1 MEAGG
6 RIKMSVQV
14 ENLEKSMAKLTVTV
28 SAEDFEKALQR
39 AYQKQKKNISIP
51 GFRKG
56 KVPRQ
61 VIEKMY
67 GAGVFYEDA
76 ANSILP
82 GAYADAA
89 KESGLDITS
98 TPQIDVTQIEKGKDF
113 IFTATVALKPDVV
126 LGQYKGVEVP
136 KPDRTVTDED
146 VEKALKE
153 EQEKNARQITV
164 EDGGAENGDSVV
176 MDYEG
181 KIDGEPFEGGSAK
194 NHTLVLGS
202 GSFIPGF
209 EDGLLGVK
217 GGETRDVEVTFPED
231 YHAEEL
237 KGKKAVFTCKVERV
251 TRKELPELDDEFAQ
265 EVSEFDTL
273 DAYKADVRK
282 NLETKKEEAARQE
295 IKDNAV
301 SKAAQNSTIEIP
313 APMIDTQAD
322 RMIDNF
328 ARRLQAQGMS
338 MQQYMQFTG
347 SDENMMR
354 EQVKPQA
361 EIQIRNQLTLEKI
374 AETEN
379 IQVSDEEVDQ
389 EIEKMAKAY
398 NMEPD
403 KMKEIIGD
411 EEKENIRKDLADQKA
426 MDLVADA
433 AVEVEKKEEP
443 AKAEEAA
450 EDAGETKTE
459 E

>member
-1 MEAGG
+1 
-6 RIKMSVQV
+6 MSVQV

-181 KIDGEPFEGGSAK
+181 KINGEPFEGGSAK

-237 KGKKAVFTCKVERV
+237 KGKKAVFTCKVEKV

-450 EDAGETKTE
+450 EDAGEAKTE

>member
-1 MEAGG
+1 
-6 RIKMSVQV
+6 MSVQV

-28 SAEDFEKALQR
+28 SAEDFENALQR

-374 AETEN
+374 AEAEN

>member
-1 MEAGG
+1 
-6 RIKMSVQV
+6 MSVQV
-14 ENLEKSMAKLTVTV
+14 ENLEKSMAKLTITV

-374 AETEN
+374 AEAEN

-411 EEKENIRKDLADQKA
+411 EEKENIRKDLAEQKA

>member
-1 MEAGG
+1 
-6 RIKMSVQV
+6 MSVQV

-28 SAEDFEKALQR
+28 SAEDFENALQR

-237 KGKKAVFTCKVERV
+237 KGKKAVFTCKVEKV

-379 IQVSDEEVDQ
+379 IQVSDEELDQ

-398 NMEPD
+398 NLEPD

-411 EEKENIRKDLADQKA
+411 EEKENIRKDLAEQKA

-450 EDAGETKTE
+450 EDAGEAKTE

>member
-113 IFTATVALKPDVV
+113 IFAATVALKPDVV

-237 KGKKAVFTCKVERV
+237 KGKKAVFTCKVEKV

-379 IQVSDEEVDQ
+379 IQVSDEELDQ

-398 NMEPD
+398 NLEPD

-411 EEKENIRKDLADQKA
+411 EEKENIRKDLAEQKA

-450 EDAGETKTE
+450 EDAGEAKTE

>member
-1 MEAGG
+1 
-6 RIKMSVQV
+6 MSVQV

-237 KGKKAVFTCKVERV
+237 KGKKAVFTCNVEKV

-374 AETEN
+374 AEAEN

>member
-1 MEAGG
+1 
-6 RIKMSVQV
+6 MSVQV

-98 TPQIDVTQIEKGKDF
+98 TPQIDVIQIEKGKDF

-237 KGKKAVFTCKVERV
+237 KGKKAVFTCKVEKV

-374 AETEN
+374 AEAEN

-450 EDAGETKTE
+450 EDAGEAKTE

>member
-1 MEAGG
+1 
-6 RIKMSVQV
+6 MSVQV

-237 KGKKAVFTCKVERV
+237 KGKKAVFTCKVEKV

>member
-1 MEAGG
+1 
-6 RIKMSVQV
+6 MSVQV

>member
-1 MEAGG
+1 
-6 RIKMSVQV
+6 MSVQV
-14 ENLEKSMAKLTVTV
+14 ENLEKSMAKLTITV

-237 KGKKAVFTCKVERV
+237 KGKKAVFTCKVEKV

>member
-1 MEAGG
+1 
-6 RIKMSVQV
+6 MSVQV

-76 ANSILP
+76 ANGILP

-136 KPDRTVTDED
+136 KVDRTVTDED
-146 VEKALKE
+146 VDKALKD

-209 EDGLLGVK
+209 EDGLIGVK

-237 KGKKAVFTCKVERV
+237 KGKKAVFTCKVE
-251 TRKELPELDDEFAQ
+251 
-265 EVSEFDTL
+265 
-273 DAYKADVRK
+273 
-282 NLETKKEEAARQE
+282 
-295 IKDNAV
+295 
-301 SKAAQNSTIEIP
+301 
-313 APMIDTQAD
+313 
-322 RMIDNF
+322 
-328 ARRLQAQGMS
+328 
-338 MQQYMQFTG
+338 
-347 SDENMMR
+347 
-354 EQVKPQA
+354 
-361 EIQIRNQLTLEKI
+361 
-374 AETEN
+374 
-379 IQVSDEEVDQ
+379 
-389 EIEKMAKAY
+389 
-398 NMEPD
+398 
-403 KMKEIIGD
+403 
-411 EEKENIRKDLADQKA
+411 
-426 MDLVADA
+426 
-433 AVEVEKKEEP
+433 
-443 AKAEEAA
+443 
-450 EDAGETKTE
+450 
-459 E
+459 

>member
-1 MEAGG
+1 
-6 RIKMSVQV
+6 MSVQV

-28 SAEDFEKALQR
+28 SAEDFENALQR

-237 KGKKAVFTCKVERV
+237 KGKKAVFTCKVEKV

>member
-1 MEAGG
+1 
-6 RIKMSVQV
+6 MSVQV

-28 SAEDFEKALQR
+28 SAEDFENALQR

-379 IQVSDEEVDQ
+379 IQVSDEELDQ

-398 NMEPD
+398 NLEPD

-450 EDAGETKTE
+450 EDAGEAKTE

>member
-1 MEAGG
+1 
-6 RIKMSVQV
+6 MSVQV
-14 ENLEKSMAKLTVTV
+14 ENLEKSMAKLTITV

-237 KGKKAVFTCKVERV
+237 KGKKAVFTCKVEKV

-379 IQVSDEEVDQ
+379 IQVSDEELDQ

-398 NMEPD
+398 NLEPD

-411 EEKENIRKDLADQKA
+411 EEKENIRKDLAEQKA

-450 EDAGETKTE
+450 EDAGEAKTE

>member
-1 MEAGG
+1 
-6 RIKMSVQV
+6 MSVQV

-113 IFTATVALKPDVV
+113 IFAATVALKPDVV

-237 KGKKAVFTCKVERV
+237 KGKKAVFTCKVEKV

-379 IQVSDEEVDQ
+379 IQVSDEELDQ

-398 NMEPD
+398 NLEPD

-411 EEKENIRKDLADQKA
+411 EEKENIRKDLAEQKA

-450 EDAGETKTE
+450 EDAGEAKTE

>member
-1 MEAGG
+1 
-6 RIKMSVQV
+6 MSVQV

-113 IFTATVALKPDVV
+113 IFTAAVALKPDVV

-374 AETEN
+374 AEAEN

-450 EDAGETKTE
+450 EDAGEAKTE

>member
-1 MEAGG
+1 
-6 RIKMSVQV
+6 MSVQV
-14 ENLEKSMAKLTVTV
+14 ENLEKSMAKLTITV

-237 KGKKAVFTCKVERV
+237 KGKKAVFTCKVEKV

-374 AETEN
+374 AEAEN

-426 MDLVADA
+426 MDLVAAA

-450 EDAGETKTE
+450 EDAGEAKTE

>member
-1 MEAGG
+1 
-6 RIKMSVQV
+6 MSVQV

-450 EDAGETKTE
+450 EDAGEAKTE

>member
-1 MEAGG
+1 
-6 RIKMSVQV
+6 MSVQV

-237 KGKKAVFTCKVERV
+237 KGKKAVFTCNVEKV

-374 AETEN
+374 AEAEN
-379 IQVSDEEVDQ
+379 IQVSDEELDQ

>member
-1 MEAGG
+1 
-6 RIKMSVQV
+6 MSVQV

-237 KGKKAVFTCKVERV
+237 KGKKAVFTCRVEKV

-426 MDLVADA
+426 MDLVSDA

-450 EDAGETKTE
+450 EDAGEAKTE

>member
-1 MEAGG
+1 
-6 RIKMSVQV
+6 MSVQV

-28 SAEDFEKALQR
+28 SAEDFENALQR

-237 KGKKAVFTCKVERV
+237 KGKKAVFTCKVEKV

-450 EDAGETKTE
+450 EDAGEAKTE

>member
-237 KGKKAVFTCKVERV
+237 KGKKAVFTCRVEKV

-450 EDAGETKTE
+450 EDAGEAKTE

>member
-1 MEAGG
+1 
-6 RIKMSVQV
+6 MSVQV

-237 KGKKAVFTCKVERV
+237 KGKKAVFTCRVEKV

-374 AETEN
+374 AEAEN

-426 MDLVADA
+426 MDLIADA

-450 EDAGETKTE
+450 EDAGEAKTE

>member
-28 SAEDFEKALQR
+28 SAEDFENALQR

-237 KGKKAVFTCKVERV
+237 KGKKAVFTCKVEKV

-374 AETEN
+374 AEAEN

>member
-1 MEAGG
+1 
-6 RIKMSVQV
+6 MSVQV
-14 ENLEKSMAKLTVTV
+14 ENLEKSMAKLTITV

-237 KGKKAVFTCKVERV
+237 KGKKAVFTCKVEKV

-374 AETEN
+374 AEAEN

>member
-28 SAEDFEKALQR
+28 SAEDFENALQR

-374 AETEN
+374 AEAEN

-450 EDAGETKTE
+450 EDAGEAKTE

>member
-1 MEAGG
+1 
-6 RIKMSVQV
+6 MSVQV

-374 AETEN
+374 AEAEN

-450 EDAGETKTE
+450 EDAGEAKTE

>member
-1 MEAGG
+1 
-6 RIKMSVQV
+6 MSVQV

-237 KGKKAVFTCKVERV
+237 KGKKAVFTCRVEKV

-374 AETEN
+374 AEAEN

-450 EDAGETKTE
+450 EDAGEAKTE

>member
-1 MEAGG
+1 
-6 RIKMSVQV
+6 MSVQV
-14 ENLEKSMAKLTVTV
+14 ENLEKSMAKLTITV

-237 KGKKAVFTCKVERV
+237 KGKKAVFTCKVEKV

-374 AETEN
+374 AEAEN

-450 EDAGETKTE
+450 EDAGEAKTE

>member
-1 MEAGG
+1 
-6 RIKMSVQV
+6 MSVQV

-237 KGKKAVFTCKVERV
+237 KGKKAVFTCKVEKV

-389 EIEKMAKAY
+389 EIEKH
-398 NMEPD
+398 P
-403 KMKEIIGD
+403 
-411 EEKENIRKDLADQKA
+411 
-426 MDLVADA
+426 
-433 AVEVEKKEEP
+433 
-443 AKAEEAA
+443 
-450 EDAGETKTE
+450 
-459 E
+459 